1 MSLTEEPSHKHDE
14 YQYLHLIR
22 RVLDS
27 GDVRP
32 DRTGTGTISIFAPP
46 NLRFSLT
53 DSTLPLLTTKRTFLR
68 GIVEELL
75 WFVHGLTDSK
85 ILSDKGVKIWDGN
98 GSKTFL
104 ESRGLGHRREGDLGP
119 VYGFQWRHFGA
130 EYQDCDADYSGKGV
144 DQLREC
150 IQKIKENPTDR
161 RIILSAWNPKGN
173 ISSWVTTDD
182 TILTT
187 RFIDIPS
194 MALPPCHMLCQFYV
208 HLPPES
214 NPTQKPELSCLMF
227 QRSADLG
234 LGIPFNIASY
244 AILTHM
250 VAHVTGTTA
259 RELIIQL
266 GDAHVYR
273 DHIEALEIQ
282 LKREP
287 RPFPKL
293 HWARSDIKD
302 IEDFQYSDFIVKD
315 YVSHPSI
322 PMKMSV

>member
-1 MSLTEEPSHKHDE
+1 MTVPDKAPDSNGLTHASVHEHDE
-14 YQYLHLIR
+14 LQYLHLIR

-46 NLRFSLT
+46 NLRFSLR
-53 DSTLPLLTTKRTFLR
+53 DSTLPLITTKRTFLR

-85 ILSDKGVKIWDGN
+85 ILSEKGVKIWDGN
-98 GSKTFL
+98 GSKAFL
-104 ESRGLGHRREGDLGP
+104 EGRGLGHRREGDLGP

-130 EYQDCDADYSGKGV
+130 EYLDCDADYTGKGV

-161 RIILSAWNPKGN
+161 RIILSAWNPK
-173 ISSWVTTDD
+173 
-182 TILTT
+182 
-187 RFIDIPS
+187 DIPL
-194 MALPPCHMLCQFYV
+194 MALPPCHMMCQFYV

-214 NPTQKPELSCLMF
+214 DPTRKPELSCLMY

-244 AILTHM
+244 ALLTHM

-273 DHIEALEIQ
+273 DHIEALQ
-282 LKREP
+282 LQLQREP
-287 RPFPKL
+287 RTFPKL
-293 HWARSDIKD
+293 RWRRDDIKD
-302 IEDFQYSDFIVKD
+302 IEDFQYSDFLVEG
-315 YVSHPSI
+315 YNPHPSI
-322 PMKMSV
+322 AMKMSV